1 VTVKETLLLIIFKFI
16 NFKMGCTNAG
26 AKGNFKIVE
35 IKMTRSISLERE
47 RRIIEDQK
55 YESRIKEEE
64 EKKKQNDL
72 KKNNDNNNQEIN
84 TNIINNIKKENKKK
98 INNNNLNKKEKK
110 GILK

>member
-1 VTVKETLLLIIFKFI
+1 MTVKKTLLLIIFKFI

-35 IKMTRSISLERE
+35 IKMTRSISLEKE

-64 EKKKQNDL
+64 EKKKNWRCDKFYKGNWT
-72 KKNNDNNNQEIN
+72 KKME
-84 TNIINNIKKENKKK
+84 
-98 INNNNLNKKEKK
+98 
-110 GILK
+110 

>member
-1 VTVKETLLLIIFKFI
+1 
-16 NFKMGCTNAG
+16 MGCTNAG

-64 EKKKQNDL
+64 EEKKKNEEIL

-84 TNIINNIKKENKKK
+84 TNLINNINEENKEK
-98 INNNNLNKKEKK
+98 INNKNLNK
-110 GILK
+110 